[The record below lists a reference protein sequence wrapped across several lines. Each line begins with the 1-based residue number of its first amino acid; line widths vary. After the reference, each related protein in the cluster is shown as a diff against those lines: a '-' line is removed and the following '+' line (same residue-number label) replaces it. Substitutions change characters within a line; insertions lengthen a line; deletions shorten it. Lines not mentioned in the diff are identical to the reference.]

1 MSELLSL
8 ALCVEEDALSCQAS
22 MIFPRRFNLPHRS
35 RTVFLLPTNKDSH
48 NMQTAIY
55 GASKAECAAYCS
67 KPQTNLVAFL
77 EVECRLFIVVGINP
91 ESVLNFKAK

>member
-1 MSELLSL
+1 
-8 ALCVEEDALSCQAS
+8 
-22 MIFPRRFNLPHRS
+22 
-35 RTVFLLPTNKDSH
+35 
-48 NMQTAIY
+48 MQTAIY